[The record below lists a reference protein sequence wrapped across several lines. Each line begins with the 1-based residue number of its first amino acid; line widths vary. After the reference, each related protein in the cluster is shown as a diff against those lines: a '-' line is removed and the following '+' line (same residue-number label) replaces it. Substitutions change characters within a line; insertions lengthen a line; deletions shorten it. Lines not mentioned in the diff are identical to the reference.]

1 MGGERPDKDCSASGS
16 LEWENVGKTP
26 VDSKES
32 LRPIARLSITLTAL
46 YPEIADAI
54 PHNRTMTG
62 GPSGSRRRV
71 LSALRNEIVQ
81 SVHHWTDELFSFRT
95 TRDKGFR
102 FASGQFTMIGLK
114 IDGKPLLRAYS
125 IASAHYDDQL
135 EFFSIKVPDGKLTS
149 RLKDLAP
156 GDAILVGAKATGTLL
171 LDSLTPGRNL
181 YLLGTGTGLAP
192 FLSLVR
198 DPEVYER
205 FEKVVLVHGCRLV
218 RDLAYRSKLADEL
231 PADEILGDLVRDKLV
246 YYPTSTREPFKNR
259 GRITDLIA
267 SGTLASDVGLPPIG
281 KEHDRFMLCG
291 SVQMLADIRVL
302 LEGAGLSEGST
313 TTPGEFVVE
322 KAFVE

>member
-1 MGGERPDKDCSASGS
+1 M
-16 LEWENVGKTP
+16 
-26 VDSKES
+26 
-32 LRPIARLSITLTAL
+32 
-46 YPEIADAI
+46 
-54 PHNRTMTG
+54 
-62 GPSGSRRRV
+62 
-71 LSALRNEIVQ
+71 SALRNEIVR
-81 SVHHWTDELFSFRT
+81 SVHHWTEELFSFRT
-95 TRDKGFR
+95 SRDKGFR
-102 FASGQFTMIGLK
+102 FASGQFTMIGLR

-125 IASAHYDDQL
+125 IASAHYDDEL

-156 GDAILVGAKATGTLL
+156 GDQVLVGAKATGTLL

-192 FLSLVR
+192 FLSIVR

-205 FEKVVLVHGCRLV
+205 FEKVILVHGCRQV
-218 RDLAYRSKLADEL
+218 RDLAYRSTLADEL

-246 YYPTSTREPFKNR
+246 YYPTITREPFRNR
-259 GRITDLIA
+259 GRISDLIA
-267 SGTLASDVGLPPIG
+267 NGTLARDVGLPPIG

-291 SVQMLADIRVL
+291 SVQMLADLRTL
-302 LEGAGLSEGST
+302 LGGAGLSEGSM